1 MQCSIGAL
9 CIIILFF
16 ETRNYIKFK
25 FYIIAGKKRPPQL
38 RKSGRLFPQLARCG
52 LFCALSFRALGTV
65 QRTMGRNYQCRTVRQ
80 QKTTYYICYLFI
92 SI

>member
-9 CIIILFF
+9 YIIILFF
-16 ETRNYIKFK
+16 EIRNYIKFK
-25 FYIIAGKKRPPQL
+25 FYIIAGRNARHSAEKRPPLSAIRPL
-38 RKSGRLFPQLARCG
+38 RP
-52 LFCALSFRALGTV
+52 FCALSFCAFGTV